1 MTAAAVVVWAVV
13 GVLLLGITIR
23 FGVLVARLVAVRED
37 RDEPRE
43 RRRSTRHADDDDV
56 FLSE

>member
-13 GVLLLGITIR
+13 GVLLLGIAIR

-37 RDEPRE
+37 RDERSE
-43 RRRSTRHADDDDV
+43 RRRSTRHADDDEL
-56 FLSE
+56 FLSD